1 MNRSRSSGKRA
12 LALTAAGAAALA
24 LAIAPAAAATAAPAA
39 KCDNRNNNTVSKL
52 LECVT
57 ADGALEHLQA
67 FQEIAT
73 ANGGNRAADTAGY
86 EASVDYVFDTLTAA
100 GWEVSIDEFDYLVPI
115 PTVQQLTPQAATHPA
130 GFFRVGSAE
139 GTVTGRIVP
148 VDLALSTPGGG
159 TSGCQPE
166 DFAGLDFSGTDAI
179 ALIQRGGCEFG
190 IKARNAQNAGAD
202 AVVIMNSG
210 APGNEGI
217 ITNVTLIGANPTALD
232 IPVVNTSFAAG
243 TALAAPNS
251 TATVSMFIENHVQKN
266 VIAELPGVNDDN
278 VVMAG
283 AHLDS
288 VPAGPGINDNGS
300 GSAALLELAEKMS
313 KLEPQN
319 TVRLAWWGAEE
330 VGLVGSTQYVAG
342 LSQAEKDRIALYL
355 NFDMV
360 ASPNYI
366 FMVYDGNESSF
377 EAPVVV
383 PEGSTEIENLFER
396 YYTSVGQPYDDAQ
409 FSGRSD
415 YQAFINSGI
424 AAGGLFTGAEQVKTA
439 EQASIWG
446 GTAGAWF
453 DPCYHQAC
461 DTIANVNLQALEV
474 NSDAIAL
481 AVLAYSYSTELVN
494 GVVGVPVPG
503 GLLLPEAAG
512 PEGTFVAGDAGG
524 LDPDHDHNHEP
535 EVD

>member
-1 MNRSRSSGKRA
+1 MNRSRITARGA
-12 LALTAAGAAALA
+12 LALTAAGATALA

-39 KCDNRNNNTVSKL
+39 KCENRNNNTVAKL

-57 ADGALEHLQA
+57 ADGAMEHLEA

-86 EASVDYVFDTLTAA
+86 EASVDYVVKTMEAA
-100 GWEVSIDEFDYLVPI
+100 GWEVSIDEFDYLVPV
-115 PTVQQLTPQAATHPA
+115 PTVKQLTPQSVTHPA
-130 GFFRVGSAE
+130 GSFRAGSGE
-139 GTVTGRIVP
+139 GTVTGKVIP
-148 VDLALSTPGGG
+148 VDLAIATPGGG

-166 DFAGLDFSGTDAI
+166 DFTSLDFSGSADI
-179 ALIQRGGCEFG
+179 ALIQRGACEFG
-190 IKARNAQNAGAD
+190 IKARNAQNAGAE

-210 APGNEGI
+210 SAGNEGI
-217 ITNVTLIGANPTALD
+217 PANVTLIGANPTALE
-232 IPVVNTSFAAG
+232 IPVVSTSFAG
-243 TALAAPNS
+243 GVALSAPGS
-251 TATVSMFIENHVQKN
+251 TATVSMFIENRVQKN
-266 VIAELPGVNDDN
+266 VIAELAGINDDN

-288 VPAGPGINDNGS
+288 VLAGPGINDNGS
-300 GSAALLELAEKMS
+300 GSAALLEVGQSMS
-313 KLEPQN
+313 KLKPQN

-330 VGLVGSTQYVAG
+330 SGLVGSNQYVAG
-342 LSQAEKDRIALYL
+342 LTQAEKDRIALYL

-383 PEGSTEIENLFER
+383 PDGSTAIENLFER

-415 YQAFINSGI
+415 YQAFINNGI

-439 EQASIWG
+439 QQAQIWG

-453 DPCYHQAC
+453 DPCYHMAC
-461 DTIANVNLQALEV
+461 DTLANVSKKALDV
-474 NSDAIAL
+474 NSDAVAL

-494 GVVGVPVPG
+494 GVPGVEVPG
-503 GLLLPEAAG
+503 GLLLPEPAG
-512 PEGTFVAGDAGG
+512 PKHTFAGG
-524 LDPDHDHNHEP
+524 GGGLHDGHDHEP